1 MEHTAVQEAV
11 AVVLAAGKSRRMA
24 SDKAKVLISLNGRPM
39 ITYVLSALTE
49 ADVIRKVLVIG
60 HQADRV
66 RESLKDDHNLEYA
79 LQASQ
84 LGTGHA
90 VGCCRDLLR
99 DHQGPIV
106 ILAGDQPLIQASSIK
121 HLVKTFQENSCA
133 CILGSATLD
142 DPSGLGRIVRDR
154 NQNFLRIVEQ
164 KDANEEEQSIREINV
179 SCYVFHPRL
188 LWEAL
193 DKISPD
199 NSQKEWYL
207 TDCIEVLIQQGHRV
221 EALNVIN
228 PFEALGIN
236 TQKQLLDV
244 ERQIQSQC
252 HSSK

>member
-1 MEHTAVQEAV
+1 MELIAAQEAV

-49 ADVIRKVLVIG
+49 ADVSRKVLVIG
-60 HQADRV
+60 HQADLV

-79 LQASQ
+79 FQASQ

-99 DHQGPIV
+99 DHEGPIV
-106 ILAGDQPLIQASSIK
+106 ILAGDQPLIQAASIK
-121 HLVKTFQENSCA
+121 HLVKTFQENSYA

-142 DPSGLGRIVRDR
+142 DPSGLGRIVRDD

-164 KDANEEEQSIREINV
+164 KDADEKEQSIQEINV
-179 SCYVFHPRL
+179 SCYVFDPRL

-199 NSQKEWYL
+199 NNQKEWYL

-221 EALNVIN
+221 EALNVIS
-228 PFEALGIN
+228 PVEALGIN
-236 TQKQLLDV
+236 TQEQLLEV
-244 ERQIQSQC
+244 ERQIQNQC

>member
-1 MEHTAVQEAV
+1 MELTAVQEAV
-11 AVVLAAGKSRRMA
+11 AVVLAAGKSRRMG

-90 VGCCRDLLR
+90 VGCCRNLLQ

-121 HLVKTFQENSCA
+121 HLVKTFQESSYA
-133 CILGSATLD
+133 CVLGSATLD

-164 KDANEEEQSIREINV
+164 KDANEEEQSIQEINV
-179 SCYVFHPRL
+179 SCYVFHPLL

-193 DKISPD
+193 NKISPD

-221 EALNVIN
+221 EALNVIS
-228 PFEALGIN
+228 PVEALGIN
-236 TQKQLLDV
+236 TQKQLFDV

-252 HSSK
+252 HASK